1 MKELLSA
8 WAAFT
13 DPGSPWYYVVSIIFL
28 ALIFAALAVFIFYT
42 KRHKKPD
49 DEKDATEQPDH
60 SDGASADGSEQK
72 SEHGQDEAAEAEK
85 SDMTDEPKMDE
96 PAADASDV
104 PTAEPSDPTEP
115 TEIEA
120 KEEPADVAP
129 SVHENIDE
137 NTADTEAEAL
147 VAEPTDVEAEAEI
160 EQPPAKPAVKKTTS
174 RSASGKPAATK
185 TTAGKKSAQKK
196 STAKPFID
204 RLIDTKSVHSVYN
217 ELKNTILSYPGVKA
231 KLTKEGE
238 AFYFGED
245 KKAWLELADGGIM
258 LRLAVDPATVPEQ
271 FGATAT
277 DGELPTALLVVEE
290 KIDGAQKL
298 IFFAMNV
305 AMLTRN
311 ANRRYVDYVQNAVN
325 AKRRAAA
332 KKK

>member
-1 MKELLSA
+1 M
-8 WAAFT
+8 
-13 DPGSPWYYVVSIIFL
+13 
-28 ALIFAALAVFIFYT
+28 
-42 KRHKKPD
+42 
-49 DEKDATEQPDH
+49 
-60 SDGASADGSEQK
+60 
-72 SEHGQDEAAEAEK
+72 
-85 SDMTDEPKMDE
+85 
-96 PAADASDV
+96 
-104 PTAEPSDPTEP
+104 
-115 TEIEA
+115 
-120 KEEPADVAP
+120 
-129 SVHENIDE
+129 
-137 NTADTEAEAL
+137 
-147 VAEPTDVEAEAEI
+147 
-160 EQPPAKPAVKKTTS
+160 
-174 RSASGKPAATK
+174 
-185 TTAGKKSAQKK
+185 
-196 STAKPFID
+196 
-204 RLIDTKSVHSVYN
+204 HSVYN

-231 KLTKEGE
+231 KLAKEGE

-271 FGATAT
+271 YGATAE

>member
-1 MKELLSA
+1 M
-8 WAAFT
+8 
-13 DPGSPWYYVVSIIFL
+13 
-28 ALIFAALAVFIFYT
+28 
-42 KRHKKPD
+42 
-49 DEKDATEQPDH
+49 
-60 SDGASADGSEQK
+60 
-72 SEHGQDEAAEAEK
+72 
-85 SDMTDEPKMDE
+85 
-96 PAADASDV
+96 
-104 PTAEPSDPTEP
+104 
-115 TEIEA
+115 
-120 KEEPADVAP
+120 
-129 SVHENIDE
+129 
-137 NTADTEAEAL
+137 
-147 VAEPTDVEAEAEI
+147 DVEAEAEI